1 MSGSVTGTCGAARSK
16 WRTIPSTIEMA
27 GPTACGK
34 RWGEILASFERNLC
48 DLIAKHPTCI
58 EEIKLIQAGL
68 ITIGQL
74 INDSPRGNGNGTA
87 WREITTRAEAERAV
101 LCKHLEG
108 KALLTA
114 ILHLYATAHKELRDT
129 ILPEPEQKEPN
140 EEFREQRRRKRNPS
154 DDEPAVPKKTSGT
167 SGSIR
172 PQGDLPTTNVVTTRN
187 FYAPLRAAE
196 METDPSTTEGSSSA
210 STASAKPGRPPPIIL
225 TSAVNLIQL
234 QKQLKNV
241 VEGNFE
247 FRSTRNGTRVITKS
261 LADFQSVKSLFDSQL
276 LSYFTFFLKTEK
288 PIKAV
293 IRHLPINTPAE
304 DISDRLVNLGFDV
317 VSVKQMTTARWSS
330 PEGPKIT
337 NLPPFPSYPAQDGK
351 IPRNFLSA
359 KPLPHRDQGRGIQGP
374 EWPYAVSQ
382 LPAVQP
388 RLGKLQTTSPLFM
401 VRGQPPA
408 QRVPREGEHS
418 FHPSML

>member
-1 MSGSVTGTCGAARSK
+1 MKNFASRGGASEIPQTMNPLSQRKHQARAGVYGRKVTCLQPMSSPHG
-16 WRTIPSTIEMA
+16 ISTL
-27 GPTACGK
+27 P
-34 RWGEILASFERNLC
+34 FERL
-48 DLIAKHPTCI
+48 KWKP
-58 EEIKLIQAGL
+58 
-68 ITIGQL
+68 
-74 INDSPRGNGNGTA
+74 
-87 WREITTRAEAERAV
+87 
-101 LCKHLEG
+101 
-108 KALLTA
+108 
-114 ILHLYATAHKELRDT
+114 
-129 ILPEPEQKEPN
+129 ILPPPRARQVRLQLLPN
-140 EEFREQRRRKRNPS
+140 QV
-154 DDEPAVPKKTSGT
+154 D
-167 SGSIR
+167 R
-172 PQGDLPTTNVVTTRN
+172 PQ
-187 FYAPLRAAE
+187 
-196 METDPSTTEGSSSA
+196 
-210 STASAKPGRPPPIIL
+210 IIL